1 MGILH
6 TPREV
11 LKAAKEAA
19 ALDRD
24 APGAGMGLLAN
35 VEAKLQERG
44 LLDTHMSASSV
55 EALLEETADAY
66 LAAQEVERRHA
77 ETIEFN

>member
-11 LKAAKEAA
+11 LAAAKEAA

-24 APGAGMGLLAN
+24 APGAGLGLLAN
-35 VEAKLQERG
+35 VEERIRLRG
-44 LLDTHMSASSV
+44 LLDTHMSASNC
-55 EALLEETADAY
+55 EALLEEMADAY
-66 LAAQEVERRHA
+66 LAAQDAERRHA